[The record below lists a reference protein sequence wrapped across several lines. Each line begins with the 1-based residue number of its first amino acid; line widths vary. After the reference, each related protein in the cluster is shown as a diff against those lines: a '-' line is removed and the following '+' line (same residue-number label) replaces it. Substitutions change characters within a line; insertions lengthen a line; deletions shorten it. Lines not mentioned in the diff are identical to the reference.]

1 MTSEPGMPSST
12 SQPLLSV
19 DDVSVT
25 LAGTPILEGVSLP
38 PLNNGDVLGVIGA
51 NGAGKSTLIRRLAG
65 DIRSPGQVAVDGCR
79 QASMSRDAWRRL
91 AAHMPQQ
98 PPQESALSPFEL
110 VRSAARALGLGK
122 DVDARV
128 EGLLIELGLRRDA
141 LAPLSALSGGKRQ
154 LVGLALV
161 LIRSPRLLLL
171 DEPTAALDLRW
182 RLQVLQLVQRHAQSG
197 AAAVI
202 AVHDLDLAARFCTR
216 LTLLANRGVIASG
229 APHDVLTSELIAQVY
244 GVRAT
249 VAQGED
255 GILTVRP
262 IAPVA

>member
-1 MTSEPGMPSST
+1 M
-12 SQPLLSV
+12 
-19 DDVSVT
+19 
-25 LAGTPILEGVSLP
+25 
-38 PLNNGDVLGVIGA
+38 
-51 NGAGKSTLIRRLAG
+51 
-65 DIRSPGQVAVDGCR
+65 
-79 QASMSRDAWRRL
+79 
-91 AAHMPQQ
+91 
-98 PPQESALSPFEL
+98 
-110 VRSAARALGLGK
+110 
-122 DVDARV
+122 
-128 EGLLIELGLRRDA
+128 
-141 LAPLSALSGGKRQ
+141 
-154 LVGLALV
+154 
-161 LIRSPRLLLL
+161 LLL

-229 APHDVLTSELIAQVY
+229 APQDVLTPERIAQVY